1 MKFEGQ
7 LTDFVVK
14 IKSWA
19 RELGFSELRIADVDP
34 GVAETRLLKWLESHY
49 HGEMKYMAA
58 HGTKRSRPDELL
70 PGTRRVIVVRM
81 NYLSSGSPDWKDA
94 EQARM
99 RDVLAARVSMYARG
113 RDYHKVIRSRL
124 QKLADRMQEE
134 IGPFDYRVFS
144 DSAPVMEVAFASKAG
159 LGWQGKNNLL
169 INRDAGSLFFIG
181 EMLVNLPLPVDEAV
195 TSHCGRCR
203 QCIDACP
210 TRAIIGEKLIDA
222 RRCISYL
229 TIELKGIIPVEFR
242 PLIGN
247 RIYGCDD
254 CQLVCPW
261 NKFAEKTRIDDFRT
275 RHELDSATLAGLF
288 AWTEK
293 EFLNYTEGSPI
304 RRIGYDCWCRN
315 IAVGL
320 GNALRG
326 KLDAESRKLILNA
339 LSGKRKQASEM
350 VTEHIDWALNQSD
363 KKY

>member
-34 GVAETRLLKWLESHY
+34 GIAEMRLQQWLASHY
-49 HGEMKYMAA
+49 QGEMKYMGD
-58 HGTKRSRPDELL
+58 HGTKRSRPDELV
-70 PGTRRVIVVRM
+70 PGTQRVIVVRM
-81 NYLSSGSPDWKDA
+81 NYLSSGASDWKDT

-99 RDVLAARVSMYARG
+99 HDVLAARVSMYARG
-113 RDYHKVIRSRL
+113 RDYHRVIRSRL

-134 IGPFDYRVFS
+134 IGPFGYRVFS

-169 INRDAGSLFFIG
+169 INRNAGSLFFLG
-181 EMLVNLPLPVDEAV
+181 EILVDLPLPVDDGV
-195 TSHCGRCR
+195 TSHCGQCR
-203 QCIDACP
+203 HCIDACP
-210 TRAIIGEKLIDA
+210 TGAIIGEKLIDA

-229 TIELKGIIPVEFR
+229 TIELKGAIPVEFR
-242 PLIGN
+242 PLLGN

-261 NKFAEKTRIDDFRT
+261 NKFAEKTHINDFSV
-275 RHELDSATLAGLF
+275 RHELDNSTLADLF

-293 EFLNYTEGSPI
+293 EFLDNTQGSPI
-304 RRIGYDCWCRN
+304 RRIGYECWCRN
-315 IAVGL
+315 IAVAL
-320 GNALRG
+320 GNALRS
-326 KLDAESRKLILNA
+326 KLDEEV
-339 LSGKRKQASEM
+339 GKRILDVLSDKRTQVSEM
-350 VTEHIDWALNQSD
+350 VDEHIAWALTQSD
-363 KKY
+363 KNH